1 MEAEGS
7 KRRGSRRALGESS
20 NRRLRGALTGNQAK
34 RQRPFASRKGE
45 DPMEDINNK
54 EFEAFRR
61 LLILHLEEVED
72 IDDEKAK
79 AKKIEKVIKAL
90 KGEKN

>member
-1 MEAEGS
+1 
-7 KRRGSRRALGESS
+7 
-20 NRRLRGALTGNQAK
+20 
-34 RQRPFASRKGE
+34 
-45 DPMEDINNK
+45 MEDINNK

-72 IDDEKAK
+72 IDGEKAR